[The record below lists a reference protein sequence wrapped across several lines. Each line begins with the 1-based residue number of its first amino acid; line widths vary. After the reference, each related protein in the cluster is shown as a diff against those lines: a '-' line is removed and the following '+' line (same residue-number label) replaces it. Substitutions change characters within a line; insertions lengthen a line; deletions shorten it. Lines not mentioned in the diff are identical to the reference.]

1 MTKKERLDSL
11 EANMNFMAKCMEQLL
26 EQQKKQLEEQQTIEE
41 VEAEPQPQLEEPI
54 DVKSMVE
61 NYASKITDKMNREK
75 LTRDKVI
82 ELIENLG
89 GFKKIDCH
97 RFGSDCWGVY
107 FILEPTNNVVKFR
120 IDLELNSC
128 KAYLLY

>member
-1 MTKKERLDSL
+1 MTKNERLDRIENHL
-11 EANMNFMAKCMEQLL
+11 NFMAKCMEAMQ
-26 EQQKKQLEEQQTIEE
+26 EQQKQLEAEAQQ
-41 VEAEPQPQLEEPI
+41 EPQLDETI
-54 DVKSMVE
+54 DIKDMVE

-75 LTRDKVI
+75 LTRDKII

-97 RFGSDCWGVY
+97 RFGENAWGVY

-128 KAYLLY
+128 KAYVLY

>member
-1 MTKKERLDSL
+1 MTKSERLDKI
-11 EANMNFMAKCMEQLL
+11 EANLNFMAECMEQLL
-26 EQQKKQLEEQQTIEE
+26 EQQQQQLEEQTTIEE
-41 VEAEPQPQLEEPI
+41 AEAEQLEI
-54 DVKSMVE
+54 DVKSMIE
-61 NYASKITDKMNREK
+61 NYARKITEKMNREK

>member
-26 EQQKKQLEEQQTIEE
+26 EQQKKQQLEQQTIEE
-41 VEAEPQPQLEEPI
+41 AEQQPQLEEPI
-54 DVKSMVE
+54 DIKSMIE
-61 NYASKITDKMNREK
+61 NYASKITEKMNREK
-75 LTRDKVI
+75 LTRDKII

-97 RFGSDCWGVY
+97 RFGENAWGVY

-128 KAYLLY
+128 RGYLLY

>member
-26 EQQKKQLEEQQTIEE
+26 EQQKKQLEQQQKQVE
-41 VEAEPQPQLEEPI
+41 VEPQLEEPI
-54 DVKSMVE
+54 DIKSMIE

-97 RFGSDCWGVY
+97 RFGENAWGIY

-128 KAYLLY
+128 KVYLLY

>member
-1 MTKKERLDSL
+1 MTKNERLDRIENHL
-11 EANMNFMAKCMEQLL
+11 NFMAKCMEAMQ
-26 EQQKKQLEEQQTIEE
+26 EQQKQLEVETQQ
-41 VEAEPQPQLEEPI
+41 EPQLDETI
-54 DVKSMVE
+54 DIKDMVE

-75 LTRDKVI
+75 LTRDKII

-97 RFGSDCWGVY
+97 RFGENAWGVY

-128 KAYLLY
+128 KAYVLY

>member
-1 MTKKERLDSL
+1 MTKSERLDRIENHL
-11 EANMNFMAKCMEQLL
+11 NLMAKCMEAMQR
-26 EQQKKQLEEQQTIEE
+26 QQMKQLEEQQTIEE
-41 VEAEPQPQLEEPI
+41 VETEPQLDETI
-54 DVKSMVE
+54 DIKDMVE

-75 LTRDKVI
+75 LTRDKVV

-97 RFGSDCWGVY
+97 RFGENAWGVY

-128 KAYLLY
+128 KAYVLY

>member
-1 MTKKERLDSL
+1 MTKNERLDQL
-11 EANMNFMAKCMEQLL
+11 EANLNFMAECMEQLL
-26 EQQKKQLEEQQTIEE
+26 EQQKKQIE
-41 VEAEPQPQLEEPI
+41 VEPQLEEPI
-54 DVKSMVE
+54 DIKSMIE

-89 GFKKIDCH
+89 NFKKIDCH

>member
-11 EANMNFMAKCMEQLL
+11 EANMNFMAKCMAQLI
-26 EQQKKQLEEQQTIEE
+26 EQQQKQLEEQTIEE
-41 VEAEPQPQLEEPI
+41 VEDEPQLEEPI
-54 DVKSMVE
+54 DIKSMIE

>member
-1 MTKKERLDSL
+1 MTKSERLDNI
-11 EANMNFMAKCMEQLL
+11 EANLNFMAKCMEQLL
-26 EQQKKQLEEQQTIEE
+26 EQQQKQIEEQTIED
-41 VEAEPQPQLEEPI
+41 VEAEPQLEEPI
-54 DVKSMVE
+54 DIKSMIE

-97 RFGSDCWGVY
+97 RFGENAWEIY
-107 FILEPTNNVVKFR
+107 FILEPTNNVIKFR

>member
-11 EANMNFMAKCMEQLL
+11 EANLNFMSEIMAQLM
-26 EQQKKQLEEQQTIEE
+26 EQQKKQLEVKQPEQEQ
-41 VEAEPQPQLEEPI
+41 PI
-54 DVKSMVE
+54 DVKSMIE

-75 LTRDKVI
+75 LTRDKVV

-89 GFKKIDCH
+89 GFKRIDSH
-97 RFGSDCWGVY
+97 RFGSDAWGVY

>member
-1 MTKKERLDSL
+1 MTKNERLDRIENHL
-11 EANMNFMAKCMEQLL
+11 NFMAKCMEAMQK
-26 EQQKKQLEEQQTIEE
+26 QQMKQLEEQQTIEE
-41 VEAEPQPQLEEPI
+41 VETEPQLDETI
-54 DVKSMVE
+54 DIKDMVE

-75 LTRDKVI
+75 LTRDKVV

-97 RFGSDCWGVY
+97 RFGENAWGVY

-128 KAYLLY
+128 KAYVLY

>member
-1 MTKKERLDSL
+1 MTKNERLDRIENHL
-11 EANMNFMAKCMEQLL
+11 NFMAKCMEAMQ
-26 EQQKKQLEEQQTIEE
+26 EQQKQLEVETQQ
-41 VEAEPQPQLEEPI
+41 EPQLDETI
-54 DVKSMVE
+54 DIKDMVE

-75 LTRDKVI
+75 LTRDKVV

-97 RFGSDCWGVY
+97 RFGENAWGVY

-128 KAYLLY
+128 KAYVLY

>member
-11 EANMNFMAKCMEQLL
+11 EANLNFMAQCMEQLL
-26 EQQKKQLEEQQTIEE
+26 EQQKKQIEQTTIEE
-41 VEAEPQPQLEEPI
+41 VEVEPQLEEPI
-54 DVKSMVE
+54 DIKSMIE
-61 NYASKITDKMNREK
+61 NYASKITDKMQREK

-97 RFGSDCWGVY
+97 RFGENAWGVY

>member
-26 EQQKKQLEEQQTIEE
+26 EQQKKQLEEQ
-41 VEAEPQPQLEEPI
+41 PQLEEPI
-54 DVKSMVE
+54 NIKSMIE

-75 LTRDKVI
+75 LTRDKIV

>member
-1 MTKKERLDSL
+1 MTKNERLDQL
-11 EANMNFMAKCMEQLL
+11 EANLNIMAKCMEQLL
-26 EQQKKQLEEQQTIEE
+26 EQQKKQIEQTTIEE
-41 VEAEPQPQLEEPI
+41 VEAKPQLEEPI
-54 DVKSMVE
+54 NIKSMIE

>member
-11 EANMNFMAKCMEQLL
+11 EANLNFMAKCMEQLL
-26 EQQKKQLEEQQTIEE
+26 EQQQKQIEQ
-41 VEAEPQPQLEEPI
+41 QPQLEEPI
-54 DVKSMVE
+54 DIKSMIE

-82 ELIENLG
+82 ELIENLNN
-89 GFKKIDCH
+89 FKKIDCH
-97 RFGSDCWGVY
+97 RFGENAWGIY

>member
-1 MTKKERLDSL
+1 MTKKERLDQL
-11 EANMNFMAKCMEQLL
+11 EANLNFMAKCMEQLL
-26 EQQKKQLEEQQTIEE
+26 EQQQKQIEQ
-41 VEAEPQPQLEEPI
+41 QPQLEELI
-54 DVKSMVE
+54 DIKDMIE
-61 NYASKITDKMNREK
+61 NYARKITDKMNREK

-89 GFKKIDCH
+89 GFTKIDCH

-120 IDLELNSC
+120 IDLELNDC
-128 KAYLLY
+128 KGYVLY

>member
-11 EANMNFMAKCMEQLL
+11 EANLNFMAKCMEQLM
-26 EQQKKQLEEQQTIEE
+26 EQQKKQQLEEQTQIK
-41 VEAEPQPQLEEPI
+41 EAEQQPQLEEPI
-54 DVKSMVE
+54 DIKSMIE

>member
-1 MTKKERLDSL
+1 MTKNERLDQL
-11 EANMNFMAKCMEQLL
+11 EANLNFMAKCMEQLL
-26 EQQKKQLEEQQTIEE
+26 EQQQQQLEEEQ
-41 VEAEPQPQLEEPI
+41 QPQLEQPI
-54 DVKSMVE
+54 DIKGMIE
-61 NYASKITDKMNREK
+61 NYANKITDKMNREK

-89 GFKKIDCH
+89 SFKKIDCH

-128 KAYLLY
+128 KAYVLY